1 MLLLMSGKALIV
13 IFASAGLLAG
23 CSTLPHTP
31 AANPHVS
38 SPSAVVAEPKP
49 LPIAPAKK
57 PAPRTSTRP
66 APRPPAPNTSL
77 AEMINGTVSQNGR
90 QLTVTRGAPTA
101 AVPLFRQ
108 AIVLAAV
115 RALLN
120 NSRPA
125 PQASF
130 QRGQLHLDFASGSE
144 AEIATVINR
153 TLDLPEVTRLLA
165 TLP

>member
-1 MLLLMSGKALIV
+1 MSGKALI
-13 IFASAGLLAG
+13 IIASAGMLAG
-23 CSTLPHTP
+23 CSTPQHTP
-31 AANPHVS
+31 AANLHVS
-38 SPSAVVAEPKP
+38 SPNAVIAEPKP

-57 PAPRTSTRP
+57 PDPRTTPRP
-66 APRPPAPNTSL
+66 ALRPPAPNTSL
-77 AEMINGTVSQNGR
+77 TEMINGTVSQNGR

-115 RALLN
+115 RATLN
-120 NSRPA
+120 NFRPA